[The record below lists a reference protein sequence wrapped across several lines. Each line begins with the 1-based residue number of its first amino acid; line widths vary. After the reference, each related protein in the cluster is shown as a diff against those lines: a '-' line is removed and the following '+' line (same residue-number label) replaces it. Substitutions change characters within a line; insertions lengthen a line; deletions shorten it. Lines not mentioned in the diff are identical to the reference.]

1 MQPWFDAQTAGTIGA
16 IMGAG
21 LGGGFGGI
29 GGGVGGPLA
38 AMGKAKTLVVGTF
51 YAALI
56 IAVLIAGVGI
66 YALIDG
72 QPWHVW
78 FVFLMP
84 GVTMAVIMGVLL
96 PVIKSKYAQAEQ
108 RKLDADAI
116 RSA

>member
-1 MQPWFDAQTAGTIGA
+1 MQPWFDGQTAGMIGA

-21 LGGGFGGI
+21 LGGGLGGI

-38 AMGKAKTLVVGTF
+38 AMGKAKALVVGTF
-51 YAALI
+51 YAAII

-78 FVFLMP
+78 FVFLLP
-84 GVTMAVIMGVLL
+84 GVLTGAIMGGLL
-96 PVIKSKYAQAEQ
+96 PVIKSRYAQAEQ